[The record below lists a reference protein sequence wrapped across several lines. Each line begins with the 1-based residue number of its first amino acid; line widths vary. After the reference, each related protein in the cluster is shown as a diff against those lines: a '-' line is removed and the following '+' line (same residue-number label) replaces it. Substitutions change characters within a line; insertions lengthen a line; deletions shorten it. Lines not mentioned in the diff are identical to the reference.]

1 VKLIECVP
9 NFSEGRRQE
18 VMDAI
23 VNSMKESANV
33 IILDVEA
40 DPSHNRMVV
49 TMVGEPQQVL
59 SAMKNGA
66 RKAVELL
73 T

>member
-40 DPSHNRMVV
+40 DPYKFIEVAKRIFNQRWR
-49 TMVGEPQQVL
+49 T
-59 SAMKNGA
+59 
-66 RKAVELL
+66 
-73 T
+73 

>member
-1 VKLIECVP
+1 MKLIECVP

-49 TMVGEPQQVL
+49 T
-59 SAMKNGA
+59 
-66 RKAVELL
+66 
-73 T
+73 

>member
-1 VKLIECVP
+1 
-9 NFSEGRRQE
+9 
-18 VMDAI
+18 
-23 VNSMKESANV
+23 V

-59 SAMKNGA
+59 SAMKMVLA
-66 RKAVELL
+66 KP
-73 T
+73 